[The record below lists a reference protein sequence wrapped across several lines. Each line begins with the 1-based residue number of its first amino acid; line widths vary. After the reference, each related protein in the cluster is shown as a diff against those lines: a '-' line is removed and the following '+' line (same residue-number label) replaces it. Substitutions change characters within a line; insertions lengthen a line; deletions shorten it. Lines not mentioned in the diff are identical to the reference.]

1 MEAGVYVI
9 KNNVNGKQYVG
20 SSIDLHMRR
29 IQHFSKLRCGK
40 HINSHLQN
48 AYNKYGYERS

>member
-29 IQHFSKLRCGK
+29 I
-40 HINSHLQN
+40 
-48 AYNKYGYERS
+48 